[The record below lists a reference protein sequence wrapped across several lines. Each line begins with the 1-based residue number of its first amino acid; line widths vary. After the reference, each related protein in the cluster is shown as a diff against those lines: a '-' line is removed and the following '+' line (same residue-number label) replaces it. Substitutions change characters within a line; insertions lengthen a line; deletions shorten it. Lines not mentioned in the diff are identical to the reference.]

1 MNITQYPLWVEK
13 RFTSVEK
20 EISKIFNQPDY
31 FSGKTV
37 LELGAL
43 YGYFGEKFHNSGALV
58 TCYEG
63 REENLKVLKKNYPH
77 LDSHLVDCDKL
88 KLNKKYDII
97 LHAGLLYHLKNV
109 KESLVECLNSCEV
122 FILETENIN
131 SDKNEVIFEIENASS
146 TCNLSSIE
154 NSDATNIVS
163 KTSRKYLETIF
174 QENNFNYKLINDED
188 LNYHAYVYNWEV
200 GDEITSYG
208 LRSVY
213 IAWKKH

>member
-13 RFTSVEK
+13 RFLAVKK
-20 EISKIFNQPDY
+20 EISKIFNKPDY

-43 YGYFGEKFHNSGALV
+43 YGYFGEKFHNSGSLV

-63 REENLKVLKKNYPH
+63 REENLKVLRKNYPH
-77 LDSHLVDCDKL
+77 LNSHLVDCDKL
-88 KLNKKYDII
+88 KLTEKYDII

-109 KESLVECLNSCEV
+109 KENLTECLNNCDIL
-122 FILETENIN
+122 ILETENIN
-131 SDKNEVIFEIENASS
+131 STKSELIFKIENASS

-163 KTSRKYLETIF
+163 KTSRTYLEKTF
-174 QENNFNYKLINDED
+174 EENNFDYILIKDED
-188 LNYHAYVYNWEV
+188 LNFGNYVYNWEV
-200 GDEITSYG
+200 GDEIKSYG
-208 LRSVY
+208 LRSIYV
-213 IAWKKH
+213 AWRKN